1 MRCIACNKVLN
12 EFESTRRSLM
22 SGDFMDLCNKCYSNI
37 EEDAPALSRE
47 ELGTLADVLPKKEGG
62 AES

>member
-1 MRCIACNKVLN
+1 MRCLACNKVLS

-47 ELGTLADVLPKKEGG
+47 ELGSLVELLPKSE
-62 AES
+62 E

>member
-1 MRCIACNKVLN
+1 MKCLACDKVLS

-47 ELGTLADVLPKKEGG
+47 ELGSLVDLLPKSE
-62 AES
+62 E

>member
-47 ELGTLADVLPKKEGG
+47 ELGSLVELLPKSE
-62 AES
+62 E

>member
-47 ELGTLADVLPKKEGG
+47 ELGSLADLLPKSE
-62 AES
+62 E

>member
-47 ELGTLADVLPKKEGG
+47 ELGSLVDLLPKSE
-62 AES
+62 E

>member
-1 MRCIACNKVLN
+1 MRCIACNKLLS

-22 SGDFMDLCNKCYSNI
+22 SGDFMDLCNKCYANI

-47 ELGTLADVLPKKEGG
+47 ELGSLADLLPKSE
-62 AES
+62 E

>member
-1 MRCIACNKVLN
+1 MKCLACDKVLS

-22 SGDFMDLCNKCYSNI
+22 SGEFMDLCNRCYSNI

-47 ELGTLADVLPKKEGG
+47 ELGSLVELLPKSE
-62 AES
+62 E